1 MNNGL
6 TIRQEALMAA
16 LDRIQDPVTGRGLAA
31 AGRITGIAI
40 RPDGAVAFTLEAPA
54 EAVERY
60 KPVRDAAEAA
70 AAALPGVSRAGVVL
84 TAHTGSPAA
93 DGRGRLPGVAA
104 TLAVASA
111 KGGVGKSTIA
121 VNLAC
126 ALAAT
131 GRAVGLLDLDIYGP
145 SGPTLLGV
153 VGRKPER
160 GQAKLLTPIPAWGLK
175 TLSIGNIVDPDQA
188 MIWRGPMVSS
198 AARQLLEDAAWAPLD
213 ILVLDLPPGTGD
225 LHLTLLQRLALDG
238 VVLASTP
245 QEVAL
250 ADVRRGAAMFE
261 KMHAPLVGV
270 IENMSWL
277 DAPGGARTYIFGEGG
292 ARRTAAAIGAP
303 FLGELP
309 LDMDLRVSADE
320 GAPLVASRPEH
331 PMARRFAAI
340 AARVLDGLAA
350 GAKPLPDIRFV

>member
-6 TIRQEALMAA
+6 TISEEALIAA

-31 AGRITGIAI
+31 AGRIAGIAI
-40 RPDGAVAFTLEAPA
+40 RPDGALAFTLEAPA
-54 EAVERY
+54 EAVARY
-60 KPVRDAAEAA
+60 KTVRDAAEAT
-70 AAALPGVSRAGVVL
+70 AAALPGVSRASVVL
-84 TAHTGSPAA
+84 TAHRSAA
-93 DGRGRLPGVAA
+93 AAPGRGRLPGVGAA
-104 TLAVASA
+104 IAVASA

-131 GRAVGLLDLDIYGP
+131 GRQVGLLDLDIYGP
-145 SGPTLLGV
+145 SVPTLLGAA
-153 VGRKPER
+153 GLKPTR
-160 GQAKLLTPIPAWGLK
+160 GDGKTLNPIPAWGLK

-188 MIWRGPMVSS
+188 MIWRGPMASG

-213 ILVLDLPPGTGD
+213 VLVLDLPPGTGD

-238 VVLASTP
+238 VVLVSTP

-261 KMHAPLVGV
+261 KMHAPILGV
-270 IENMSWL
+270 IENMSWYEAA
-277 DAPGGARTYIFGEGG
+277 DGARAYIFGEGG
-292 ARRTAAAIGAP
+292 ARRTAEAIGAP

-309 LDMDLRVSADE
+309 LDMDLRVSADA
-320 GAPLVASRPEH
+320 GAPLVASQPEH

-340 AARVLDGLAA
+340 AARVLDGIAV
-350 GAKPLPDIRFV
+350 GAKPLPEIRFA